1 MKPFSAKSPSC
12 AIICS
17 IIALFIIFAS
27 CKKLPQPEQLKQN
40 SAPISNAG
48 ADQTILLPDF
58 SLQLD
63 GSSSSDP
70 DNNIVSYSWRK
81 ISGPFSFT
89 IANSNTVKTQVTNL
103 EKGIYEF
110 EFKVTDAGGL
120 FDIDTVAIKVVINKP
135 SEPVD
140 CGNYWVCVNAPS
152 FSAHY
157 GSAGEFYQ
165 SYGASVSLEG
175 KVYFAGGIDDFWNYG
190 GSLDGGMEYDPVKFS
205 TRSFVLSVPRSFLA
219 GATAGNKILF
229 TGGNQMSGY
238 TDNPDYNTVDIYD
251 NQTLARTVAT
261 LSEARSH
268 LASASL
274 GNQAFFIGG
283 KTKGGFSA
291 KMDIYN
297 SVSNSWQVVTIPHAR
312 GFAGAAVI
320 GNKIYIAGGQ
330 NSNGNIRTVDI
341 YEIQSGQW
349 SSIDAPND
357 HPFSSVVSINDKL
370 IVAGGDGVSN
380 KSADIY
386 NTTTGQWS
394 TVNLINSRF
403 KMTVATIKNKA
414 VFLGGANLFSGQY
427 FLNESGGIDIY
438 DDVTGNWK
446 AGSVSPGVCG
456 MMAASVGSQII
467 YVGFMWD
474 NGNTNSIANTMIT
487 LSGD

>member
-1 MKPFSAKSPSC
+1 MEKLSKANNL
-12 AIICS
+12 ITCS
-17 IIALFIIFAS
+17 MIALFIFAS
-27 CKKLPQPEQLKQN
+27 CKKSPQIEQLEQN
-40 SAPISNAG
+40 RPPIANAG
-48 ADQTILLPDF
+48 HDQTISLPGY
-58 SLQLD
+58 SLKLD

-70 DNNIVSYSWRK
+70 DNNIINYSWRS

-89 IANSNTVKTQVTNL
+89 ITNSNTVKTQVTNL
-103 EKGIYEF
+103 AEGIYEF
-110 EFKVTDAGGL
+110 ELKVTDADGL
-120 FDIDTVAIKVVINKP
+120 FDIDTVKVAVVIN
-135 SEPVD
+135 SATVSVG
-140 CGNYWVCVNAPS
+140 CGNYWVCVDAPS
-152 FSAHY
+152 FSTHY

-165 SYGASVSLEG
+165 SYGASVSMEG

-190 GSLDGGMEYDPVKFS
+190 GSLDGGMEYDPVKS
-205 TRSFVLSVPRSFLA
+205 SHRSFVLSVPRCFLA

-229 TGGNQMSGY
+229 AGGNQMSVY

-268 LASASL
+268 LASVSL
-274 GNQAFFIGG
+274 GNQAFFMGG
-283 KTKGGFSA
+283 KTRGGFSG

-297 SVSNSWQVVTIPHAR
+297 STTNSWQVVTMPHTR
-312 GFAGAAVI
+312 GYAGAAII

-330 NSNGNIRTVDI
+330 NSNGNVRVVDI

-349 SSIDAPND
+349 TSIEAPND
-357 HPFSSVVSINDKL
+357 HPFSSVISINNKL
-370 IVAGGDGVSN
+370 IIAGGNGLN
-380 KSADIY
+380 NRSADIY

-394 TVNLINSRF
+394 TVNLTDSRF
-403 KMTVATIKNKA
+403 KMTVATLKNKA
-414 VFLGGANLFSGQY
+414 VFLGGANSFSGKY

-438 DDVTGNWK
+438 DDGTGNWK

-474 NGNTNSIANTMIT
+474 NGNRNIIANTMVT